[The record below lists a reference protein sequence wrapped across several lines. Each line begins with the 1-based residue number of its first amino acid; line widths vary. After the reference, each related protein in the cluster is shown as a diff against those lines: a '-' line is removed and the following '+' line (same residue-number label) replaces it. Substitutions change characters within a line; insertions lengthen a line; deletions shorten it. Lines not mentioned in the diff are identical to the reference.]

1 MGKRNSPSATPFAE
15 EVIELCRLLAQM
27 RSADRIELRPNSEA
41 KRKTSTRD
49 EYFAF
54 LTLLG
59 HRAVTSEML
68 DGTSEYLCSLRD
80 FSDVPHG
87 ASLQRHAL
95 RRQPLKQGAGS
106 LQIRGR
112 KAFSEPIINRCKR
125 RSRLVVATLAH
136 RQAGNAEGDPQLPK

>member
-1 MGKRNSPSATPFAE
+1 MHDVLNPDFP
-15 EVIELCRLLAQM
+15 LLA
-27 RSADRIELRPNSEA
+27 RNGHGGAVAACLLSGA

-95 RRQPLKQGAGS
+95 RRQPLKQGAGG

-112 KAFSEPIINRCKR
+112 ETFGEPIINRCKR
-125 RSRLVVATLAH
+125 CSCLVEVTLAH
-136 RQAGNAEGDPQLPK
+136 PQTGNAEGHPQLPK